1 MTENQIREG
10 LNKRCGNFHKGGES
24 NLFHTFFSKRKGLF
38 KMHFKLFYAILE
50 HVFWPYFS
58 TAKHWLPIF
67 FTTKWLGGLILGV

>member
-1 MTENQIREG
+1 MTENQIRKGRVKKKGVEIST
-10 LNKRCGNFHKGGES
+10 KGGES

-67 FTTKWLGGLILGV
+67 FTTKWLDFRKV